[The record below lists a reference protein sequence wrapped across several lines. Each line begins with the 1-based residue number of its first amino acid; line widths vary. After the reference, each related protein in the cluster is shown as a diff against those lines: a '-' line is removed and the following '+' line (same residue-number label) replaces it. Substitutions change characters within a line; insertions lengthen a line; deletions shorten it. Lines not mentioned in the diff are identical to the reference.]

1 MAKPLPENNKILVP
15 DEVVMNQ
22 IYNIRG
28 QKVMPDRDPAEL
40 YGIETKILKQ
50 SVRRNRA
57 RFPEDFMFEMTTQEL
72 QNWRS
77 QFVTSNSDKQ
87 GLRHM
92 PFCFTEQGV
101 TM

>member
-1 MAKPLPENNKILVP
+1 MAKPLPENNEILVP

-28 QKVMPDRDPAEL
+28 LKVMLDRDLAEL

-50 SVRRNRA
+50 TVRRNIP

-77 QFVTSNSDKQ
+77 QFVIPTSKA
-87 GLRHM
+87 
-92 PFCFTEQGV
+92 
-101 TM
+101 